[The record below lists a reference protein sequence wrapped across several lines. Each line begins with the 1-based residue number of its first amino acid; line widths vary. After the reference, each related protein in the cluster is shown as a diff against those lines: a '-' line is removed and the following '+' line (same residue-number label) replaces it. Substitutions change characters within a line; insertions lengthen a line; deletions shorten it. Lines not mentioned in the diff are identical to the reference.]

1 MTGKSESDPIRAAA
15 YHWLTRML
23 DEELS
28 DRERAQF
35 EEWLRQDV
43 GHSVAFAEAE
53 RLWHDVGLS
62 APDEPVPI
70 VPTQRGLRPG
80 FVLTGMAAFAA
91 CVALAF
97 FASSPDFDKADDTIA
112 LVVVTTTTGET
123 RQLTMSD
130 GTEIVLGAASS
141 IRFDDQNR
149 QAELLTGEAFFDV
162 APNADKPFLV
172 AAPATQIRVIGTRF
186 DVRSGPSETHVS
198 VSHGVVEVSPAGAR
212 GERPQRITAGQ
223 RISARRS
230 GTLGPV
236 GTFDLKAPDWRSGW
250 RAYENATLGDV
261 IADINRYRSVP
272 IRIDSPAISG
282 DRITVS
288 FRTDQIDQVLGG
300 LQVTQS
306 VRLTDEAGQ
315 LVLVDAP
322 LNSAE

>member
-1 MTGKSESDPIRAAA
+1 MTGKSESDPMRATAFR
-15 YHWLTRML
+15 WLTRML
-23 DEELS
+23 DGELS
-28 DRERAQF
+28 DRERVQF
-35 EEWLRQDV
+35 EEWLRQDA

-62 APDEPVPI
+62 APNEPVPI
-70 VPTQRGLRPG
+70 VPTQRGMRPG
-80 FVLTGMAAFAA
+80 FVLTGMATLAA

-97 FASSPDFDKADDTIA
+97 FAASPDFVTTDDTSE

-141 IRFDDQNR
+141 IRLDDQIR
-149 QAELLTGEAFFDV
+149 RAELLAGEAFFDV
-162 APNADKPFLV
+162 ATDPDKPFEV
-172 AAPATQIRVIGTRF
+172 AAPATQIRVVGTRF
-186 DVRSGPSETHVS
+186 DVRTGPTETHVS
-198 VSHGVVEVSPAGAR
+198 VSHGIVEVSPAGAR
-212 GERPQRITAGQ
+212 SGQARRLTAGQ
-223 RISARRS
+223 RISAHRS
-230 GTLGPV
+230 GTLGLV

-272 IRIDSPAISG
+272 IRIGSPAISD

-306 VRLTDEAGQ
+306 VRLMDEAGQ
-315 LVLVDAP
+315 LVLIDAP
-322 LNSAE
+322 LDPVE